1 MNKNYESPSVET
13 IIIKIED
20 IMLES
25 NELPEID
32 LNGLNTQK

>member
-1 MNKNYESPSVET
+1 MNNNYESPSVET